1 MTPEENQISVASRF
15 KYLQHRSGV
24 LQMPREDADAQY
36 CWEPAC
42 HS

>member
-1 MTPEENQISVASRF
+1 MTPEENQISPASYF

-24 LQMPREDADAQY
+24 LLMPKEDADAQY
-36 CWEPAC
+36 CWEPAR